1 VPIRAHPNA
10 AARFLSYAT
19 LPREPV
25 SEAVPRSIHPF
36 AAFCSMQL
44 IKEAEKAFNVGP
56 KSDDDGD
63 DAE

>member
-1 VPIRAHPNA
+1 MPIRAHPNA
-10 AARFLSYAT
+10 EARFLSCDT

-25 SEAVPRSIHPF
+25 SEAVPRSSHP
-36 AAFCSMQL
+36 FCSMQL